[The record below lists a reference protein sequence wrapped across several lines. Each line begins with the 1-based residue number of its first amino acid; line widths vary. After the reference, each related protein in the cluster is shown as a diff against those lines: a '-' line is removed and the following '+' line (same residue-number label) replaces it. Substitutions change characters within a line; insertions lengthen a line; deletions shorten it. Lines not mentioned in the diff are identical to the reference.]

1 MTTGAFCN
9 DGKLGIDVAAT
20 GVTTPAFSVGKRIA
34 LSDGSQWIYIKASA
48 AALIYDALAIIDSTT
63 AQPITSTLGL
73 RGVAVGIAQQALTSG
88 SYYWVLTANPTPPTA
103 PSGVP
108 DSTDNYKVKVLA
120 SCAVDAKLATT
131 STAGVLDDTTAG
143 TVLRLDGI
151 VLTDT
156 NTTSVSSARTFRTAV
171 AGITWGAV

>member
-1 MTTGAFCN
+1 MTTSAFCN
-9 DGKLGIDVAAT
+9 DGTLGVDVTAS
-20 GVTTPAFSVGKRIA
+20 GVTTPAWTVGKRVT
-34 LSDGSQWIYIKASA
+34 LSDGSTWIYVKASA
-48 AALIYDALAIIDSTT
+48 TVNQYDCVAIIDSTT
-63 AQPITSTLGL
+63 VQGITSTIGL

-88 SYYWVLTANPTPPTA
+88 SYYWVLTSNPTPPTA

-120 SCAVDAKLATT
+120 SCAIDAKLATT

-151 VLTDT
+151 TLTDT
-156 NTTSVSSARTFRTAV
+156 NTASVSSARTFRTAIG
-171 AGITWGAV
+171 GISWGAI

>member
-1 MTTGAFCN
+1 MTTGAFVN
-9 DGKLGIDVAAT
+9 NGMIGVKVDAT
-20 GVTTPAFSVGKRIA
+20 GVTTPEWQIGTRAK
-34 LSDGSQWIYIKASA
+34 LSDGSEWIYIKASA
-48 AALIYDALAIIDSTT
+48 TALIYDALAIIDNATC
-63 AQPITSTLGL
+63 QPITSTLGL

-88 SYYWVLTANPTPPTA
+88 SHYWVLTSNPTPPSA
-103 PSGVP
+103 PAGVP

-143 TVLRLDGI
+143 SVLRLDGI

-156 NTTSVSSARTFRTAV
+156 NTASVSSARTFRTAIG
-171 AGITWGAV
+171 GISWGAV

>member
-1 MTTGAFCN
+1 MTTGAFAN
-9 DGKLGIDVAAT
+9 DGRLGVNVAALGST
-20 GVTTPAFSVGKRIA
+20 NPEWQIGTRVEM
-34 LSDGSQWIYIKASA
+34 SDGSEWIYVRASA
-48 AALIYDALAIIDSTT
+48 TALIFDALAIIDSTT
-63 AQPITSTLGL
+63 CQPITSTLGL

-88 SYYWVLTANPTPPTA
+88 LHYWVLTANPTPPTA
-103 PSGVP
+103 PAGVP

-143 TVLRLDGI
+143 TVCRLNGI

-156 NTTSVSSARTFRTAV
+156 NTAAVSSARTFRTA
-171 AGITWGAV
+171 ASGITWDAV